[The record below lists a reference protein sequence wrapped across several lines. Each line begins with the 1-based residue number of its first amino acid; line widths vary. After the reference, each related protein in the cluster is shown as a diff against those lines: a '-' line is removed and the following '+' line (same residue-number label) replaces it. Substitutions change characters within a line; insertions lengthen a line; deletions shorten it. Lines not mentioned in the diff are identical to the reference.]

1 VKIVETVLLRALSS
15 SSECLLRL
23 YATEF
28 KREGLHLFL
37 TFLVSTLCLMS
48 VTD

>member
-28 KREGLHLFL
+28 QTRGFASFSHFPRFDSLLD
-37 TFLVSTLCLMS
+37 VS
-48 VTD
+48 D